1 MKRFL
6 LLSILIT
13 FTALIAGGEG
23 GTLPS
28 KEGQTPRFQVVAGQ
42 IKYDPTGEAHPTFI
56 RLDTWTGATWAL
68 NPHLMRLVGNAQTG
82 NKDVIGHVHA
92 WQLIPEEDSTAVE
105 AARQSLNAR

>member
-1 MKRFL
+1 MKRAAL
-6 LLSILIT
+6 LTLVLCT
-13 FTALIAGGEG
+13 VVLLAGEG

-28 KEGQTPRFQVVAGQ
+28 KEGQTPRYQVVSGQ
-42 IKYDPTGEAHPTFI
+42 IKYDPSGDLQPTFI

-82 NKDVIGHVHA
+82 NKDVISHVHA
-92 WQLIPEEDSTAVE
+92 WQLIPEEDSTVVE